1 MRAIPHSSHL
11 RMNWEAM
18 KRDDLSR
25 RERGHC
31 VSSVSLGL
39 VTREPSCILQF
50 VHCDIEAEVDL
61 VAIHLAIIY
70 TGSRRSALFRH
81 FLRSLVLSATAL
93 A

>member
-11 RMNWEAM
+11 RINWEAM
-18 KRDDLSR
+18 KREDLSCQ
-25 RERGHC
+25 EHDHS
-31 VSSVSLGL
+31 VSSILSGL
-39 VTREPSCILQF
+39 VIRVPSCILQF
-50 VHCDIEAEVDL
+50 VHCDIEAEVEF
-61 VAIHLAIIY
+61 VVIHLAIIC